1 MRVSTCQKCGK
12 NTDHTT
18 SRANWLNNRK
28 RSRGKLLWPL
38 GGTDSNKR
46 AATSV
51 RSLVSVAN
59 VQSGRLL
66 AEAADDFGLTRNG
79 LQISEDHL
87 EVGVFLE
94 DSAIVQR
101 SLQVH
106 HHPVGPLRPRRPT
119 FPRSDHLQAQRGAI
133 VGGAIK

>member
-1 MRVSTCQKCGK
+1 MNHS
-12 NTDHTT
+12 T
-18 SRANWLNNRK
+18 SRTDRLNNLK

-38 GGTDSNKR
+38 DGTDSNKR
-46 AATSV
+46 VATSV
-51 RSLVSVAN
+51 RSLVSAAN
-59 VQSGRLL
+59 VQSGCLL
-66 AEAADDFGLTRNG
+66 AEAAEDFGLTRNG

-87 EVGVFLE
+87 EAGVFLE
-94 DSAIVQR
+94 DGAIVQR